1 MNCQEFED
9 KIAEW
14 LEFLRVEK
22 NVSQHTFLA
31 YRRDLGQLTNFWK
44 SVLSSEK
51 DSYVLTFD
59 IIIRR
64 FIVSL
69 FYKKISSATLSRK
82 ISCVRSLH
90 KYFKARGI
98 NFTLNVQLPKKE
110 RKLPVV
116 LSVDEIFHILDNV
129 KNEDLPTK
137 LPLRDKAIVEVFYA
151 TGIRC
156 SELVNIRIDEIDFV
170 EKTIRILGKGMKER
184 IVLFGSKAKN
194 VLIDYME
201 QERIIL
207 AGKTSSPYLFLNSS
221 GTNLTSRSIQR
232 TFEMFRSFLK
242 IDRHFTPHK
251 LRHSFATHLLN
262 AGVDLRVIQ
271 ELLGHASLSATEI
284 YTHVSS
290 ADLAEMCDKMHP
302 LNKMEIE
309 EL

>member
-51 DSYVLTFD
+51 DSHVLTFD

-90 KYFKARGI
+90 KYFKVRGI

-201 QERIIL
+201 QERIML

-302 LNKMEIE
+302 LNKMEI
-309 EL
+309 